1 MRINVEV
8 EFLWVPSDLGGHK
21 GPPFS
26 GMRLEIRWQR
36 YLEAFLA
43 CAWDVECEV
52 LTFDEVSLRGRA
64 RCVFSPSAEIPAEW
78 LQPGQMIELLNGH
91 KVMAVGKIV
100 GP

>member
-1 MRINVEV
+1 MRLNVEV
-8 EFLWVPSDLGGHK
+8 EFIWVPSDLGGR
-21 GPPFS
+21 GPPHS

-52 LTFDEVSLRGRA
+52 LTFDEVSLRGRT
-64 RCVFSPSAEIPAEW
+64 RCVFSPWAEIPAEW
-78 LQPGQMIELLNGH
+78 LQPGQMIELLNGPN
-91 KVMAVGKIV
+91 VLAVGKII